1 LKGEGEH
8 KGNAVGE
15 CHGAGDFDEQ
25 AHAARG
31 EDSEIEEEEA
41 DFCQGDAED
50 VDDFLDIEE
59 LNGQKRL
66 VRHQSNIR
74 RARRVRRGFE

>member
-8 KGNAVGE
+8 KGNTVCE

-25 AHAARG
+25 AHSARG
-31 EDSEIEEEEA
+31 EDSEVEEEEA

-50 VDDFLDIEE
+50 VDDFLDVEE
-59 LNGQKRL
+59 LSVEKGL
-66 VRHQSNIR
+66 VRHKR
-74 RARRVRRGFE
+74 FMMGWART